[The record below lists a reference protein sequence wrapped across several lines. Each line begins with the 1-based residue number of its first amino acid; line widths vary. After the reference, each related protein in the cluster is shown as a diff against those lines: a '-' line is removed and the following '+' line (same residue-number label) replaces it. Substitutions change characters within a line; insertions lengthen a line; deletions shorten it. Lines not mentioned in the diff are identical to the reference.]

1 MKKLLA
7 IMVLGLLFSGN
18 AYAETKNIG
27 NGLSINIP
35 NKYKYFKLTFKQL
48 ISRFPEIGSDEQIY
62 GDFGV
67 GMDAKLIVIANNQK
81 TIKFFKEIT
90 SVTGIEKLNR
100 KYLQPLMQ
108 MLEDPKFVQMIL
120 KELQKVY
127 PNKDFENMPEEEA
140 MELFFEA
147 MPNPKMVKKL
157 ERMYEPITKKFQSAY
172 NLDKYTVLLIG
183 DKKADILDEIKDKNI
198 DQLVQIVK
206 DGLNEIYET
215 SKDPSLKGLKDLQ
228 FEIVKNPQGNFYLYT
243 KDTMESSYVSSKQNN
258 ELFLTSHKDQ
268 IIAMMS
274 VCLKKCNGS
283 TDFAEIIGPS
293 NLYKGLKVKTQT
305 NSNTS
310 DIASQ
315 LEQLDKLYKSGS
327 LTKDEFDKAKKKL
340 LN

>member
-1 MKKLLA
+1 MKKLVA
-7 IMVLGLLFSGN
+7 TIILGLLFSGN

-35 NKYKYFKLTFKQL
+35 NKYKYFELTFKQL
-48 ISRFPEIGSDEQIY
+48 ISRFPDEFDEQIY

-127 PNKDFENMPEEEA
+127 PNKDFKNMPEEEA

-157 ERMYEPITKKFQSAY
+157 ERMYEPISKKFQSAY

-293 NLYKGLKVKTQT
+293 NLYKGLKIKTQI

-315 LEQLDKLYKSGS
+315 LEQLNKLYKSGA
-327 LTKDEFDKAKKKL
+327 LTKDEFDKAKMKI

>member
-1 MKKLLA
+1 MKKLVA
-7 IMVLGLLFSGN
+7 TIILGLLFSGN
-18 AYAETKNIG
+18 AYAETKNID

-35 NKYKYFKLTFKQL
+35 NKYKYFELTFKQL
-48 ISRFPEIGSDEQIY
+48 ISRFPDEFDEQIY

-108 MLEDPKFVQMIL
+108 MFEDPKFAQIIL
-120 KELQKVY
+120 KDLQKTY
-127 PNKDFENMPEEEA
+127 PNKDFENMPEEEV
-140 MELFFEA
+140 MELAFEA
-147 MPNPKMVKKL
+147 MQNPKMVKKL
-157 ERMYEPITKKFQSAY
+157 ERMFEPIKKKFQSAY
-172 NLDKYTVLLIG
+172 NLDKYTILLIG
-183 DKKADILDEIKDKNI
+183 DKKADIIDQISYKNI
-198 DQLVQIVK
+198 DELVQLVK
-206 DGLNEIYET
+206 DGLNEIYEE
-215 SKDPSLKGLKDLQ
+215 SKDPSLKNLKDLQ
-228 FEIVKNPQGNFYLYT
+228 FEIAKNPQGDLYLYSDDNV
-243 KDTMESSYVSSKQNN
+243 DTPYVNSEHNS
-258 ELFLTSHKDQ
+258 EIFLTSNKDQ

-274 VCLKKCNGS
+274 ICLKKCNGS

-305 NSNTS
+305 NPNTS

-315 LEQLDKLYKSGS
+315 LEQLNKLYKSGA
-327 LTKDEFDKAKKKL
+327 LTKDEFNKAKKKL